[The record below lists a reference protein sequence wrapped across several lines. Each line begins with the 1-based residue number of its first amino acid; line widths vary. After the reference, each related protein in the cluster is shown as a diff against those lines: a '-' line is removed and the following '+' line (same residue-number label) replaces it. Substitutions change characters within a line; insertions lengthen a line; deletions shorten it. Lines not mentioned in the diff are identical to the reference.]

1 MRGAEHFA
9 FCLCSLGLC
18 MAGHL
23 TGPHLHCCDLICHG
37 ICRNFDF

>member
-9 FCLCSLGLC
+9 FCLYSL
-18 MAGHL
+18 GHL
-23 TGPHLHCCDLICHG
+23 TGPHLHCCDFIYHE